1 MFSTINDFIGIQTSQ
16 NKAILGVPRGAR
28 FMIGLN
34 TSKSGNHNLSKMTL
48 AHRSTRHAR
57 AAPLDIRMALAICIL
72 RTIKNQL
79 GQIVCLCFLS
89 KTSGKDVQ
97 GILCIP
103 QAKLKPS
110 GGALRIQEPFSS
122 YLAMIGGITNG

>member
-48 AHRSTRHAR
+48 AHRTTRHAR
-57 AAPLDIRMALAICIL
+57 AAPLKVGMDGVPYKDKM
-72 RTIKNQL
+72 KPEEN
-79 GQIVCLCFLS
+79 IVNHFFR
-89 KTSGKDVQ
+89 
-97 GILCIP
+97 
-103 QAKLKPS
+103 
-110 GGALRIQEPFSS
+110 RI
-122 YLAMIGGITNG
+122 